1 MTETPSGFAPVLAI
15 YDFRSKQEYIY
26 RTNRLQEISGAS
38 KLIEDIYD
46 RFFCRKFPARR
57 S

>member
-15 YDFRSKQEYIY
+15 YDFRSKQEFIY

-38 KLIEDIYD
+38 KLIED
-46 RFFCRKFPARR
+46 K